1 LKTANYLLYKTN
13 VGKLCLV
20 NGYNVCYNDKALE
33 AHNTAR
39 EKHEGYKPL
48 KLDIEIAKAI

>member
-1 LKTANYLLYKTN
+1 LNDDEYKNYKTN
-13 VGKLCLV
+13 VGKLCLKD
-20 NGYNVCYNDKALE
+20 GYNQCYNAKALE